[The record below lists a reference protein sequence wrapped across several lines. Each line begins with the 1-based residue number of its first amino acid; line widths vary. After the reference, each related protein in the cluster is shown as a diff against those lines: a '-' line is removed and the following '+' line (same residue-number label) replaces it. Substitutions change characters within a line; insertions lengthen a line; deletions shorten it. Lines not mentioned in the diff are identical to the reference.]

1 MSAPQRTCQ
10 VVNTCSECLQ
20 GPQPGCG
27 MCLCVPN
34 VPPAI
39 VQAIGLLPDP
49 RCHRALGKAQALWS
63 REKKVQRVA
72 WARTFKGDTRA
83 RAALLIQRVARGK
96 KGRMQAAAMPLTLRA
111 RVARCA
117 LRLPDCEVCGISHG
131 GHSPDCPVLA
141 TNQPGDFLCWSNC
154 GAGMF
159 CRYRDNCYFKAC
171 NEYKASHPLRVRIA
185 V

>member
-20 GPQPGCG
+20 GPQPGCS

-34 VPPAI
+34 VPPAV

-83 RAALLIQRVARGK
+83 RAALLIQRIARGK
-96 KGRMQAAAMPLTLRA
+96 KGRMIAAALPRSFRVQRA
-111 RVARCA
+111 RCS
-117 LRLPDCEVCGISHG
+117 LRLPNCTVCGIGHG
-131 GHSPDCPVLA
+131 GHSHNCPILPA
-141 TNQPGDFLCWSNC
+141 NQPGDFECWPTC

-159 CRYRDNCYFKAC
+159 CRNKDNCYFKAC
-171 NEYKASHPLRVRIA
+171 RDFRALHPLGVLVA